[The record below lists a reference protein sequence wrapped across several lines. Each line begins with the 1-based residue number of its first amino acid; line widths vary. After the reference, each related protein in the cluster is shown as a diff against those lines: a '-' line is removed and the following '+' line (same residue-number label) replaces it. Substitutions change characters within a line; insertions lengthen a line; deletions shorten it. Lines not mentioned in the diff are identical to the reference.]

1 MCVTFYI
8 YINQINTTLNI
19 DFKTISMINLITDSL
34 VLTKLQQAFPAPA
47 NSASRALAKYVSA
60 LEGLLL
66 TAMQRGITPAHR
78 KLGLYPIPLHDLAN
92 KGGRIGPKKLRVH
105 KWLKDNQLELV
116 KTVEKGS
123 KFAGEYSTVK
133 LSSLIALDDRMA
145 VSSTTISQIKTDREL
160 DSYLTGEENDSRA
173 VFDHLYPDLMP
184 CSISGAEAGF
194 HFAPVDIES
203 LKAFVHWLGSGAQF
217 GSKEK
222 RQQILNQAKLIIAI
236 ASINGAM
243 FPQRIKLSPFGRTYY
258 EGLSVQNVHKE
269 LRRAM
274 LGNCWE
280 YDMRSSVVAWKMGY
294 ARDLLLQADADP
306 DVRLYF
312 PATTLYLEDKVDFMA
327 TVRYFT
333 FAGNTVLTKDFQM
346 LLIKQALT
354 AISFGAKST
363 GNGWTDNSGGWNNPA
378 LVEILKNKSE
388 RDRFLADPTVNAFIE
403 EQRALDDFIFGLV
416 KTNSPELLALDC
428 LKTASGRVSKSK
440 VLAFLYQH
448 AETKAMDL
456 ICSLA
461 AKQGHFPVARVHDA
475 VFFSSR
481 LGPDFKHELEFKLHD
496 ATHNKYWHL
505 SPKQLKRY
513 EPVSI
518 DAAHDELL
526 HRQRIADEE
535 KRAIDYFT
543 A

>member
-1 MCVTFYI
+1 
-8 YINQINTTLNI
+8 
-19 DFKTISMINLITDSL
+19 
-34 VLTKLQQAFPAPA
+34 
-47 NSASRALAKYVSA
+47 
-60 LEGLLL
+60 
-66 TAMQRGITPAHR
+66 
-78 KLGLYPIPLHDLAN
+78 
-92 KGGRIGPKKLRVH
+92 
-105 KWLKDNQLELV
+105 
-116 KTVEKGS
+116 
-123 KFAGEYSTVK
+123 
-133 LSSLIALDDRMA
+133 
-145 VSSTTISQIKTDREL
+145 
-160 DSYLTGEENDSRA
+160 
-173 VFDHLYPDLMP
+173 
-184 CSISGAEAGF
+184 
-194 HFAPVDIES
+194 
-203 LKAFVHWLGSGAQF
+203 
-217 GSKEK
+217 
-222 RQQILNQAKLIIAI
+222 
-236 ASINGAM
+236 
-243 FPQRIKLSPFGRTYY
+243 
-258 EGLSVQNVHKE
+258 
-269 LRRAM
+269 
-274 LGNCWE
+274 
-280 YDMRSSVVAWKMGY
+280 MRSSVVAWKMGY

>member
-1 MCVTFYI
+1 
-8 YINQINTTLNI
+8 
-19 DFKTISMINLITDSL
+19 MIK
-34 VLTKLQQAFPAPA
+34 LTVHPSVEAALQKAFPKPA
-47 NSASRALAKYVSA
+47 AAASRALAKYIGVVESM
-60 LEGLLL
+60 LFDTL
-66 TAMQRGITPAHR
+66 QRGQTPEQR
-78 KLGLYPIPLHDLAN
+78 KLGLYAISLDQLAN
-92 KGGRIGPKKLRVH
+92 KGGQIGPKKIRVH
-105 KWLKDNQLELV
+105 KWLTDNDWDIVQTVV
-116 KTVEKGS
+116 KGT
-123 KFAGEYSTVK
+123 KFSGQYSQVK
-133 LSSLIALDDRMA
+133 LTPLVTLENTLQMPAGSLSAATTNEQIDAYLSGDDISNIAL
-145 VSSTTISQIKTDREL
+145 
-160 DSYLTGEENDSRA
+160 
-173 VFDHLYPDLMP
+173 FDHLYPEYNLQWREDKLADL
-184 CSISGAEAGF
+184 F
-194 HFAPVDIES
+194 DWVPVDVES
-203 LKAFVHWLGSGAQF
+203 VKAYVYWLEMESDLIKGPRKDLAL
-217 GSKEK
+217 
-222 RQQILNQAKLIIAI
+222 RQSLTILGIA
-236 ASINGAM
+236 AVTRGYYL
-243 FPQRIKLSPFGRTYY
+243 QRKKPSPFGRIYY
-258 EGLSVQNVHKE
+258 EGTSVQNVNKE

-280 YDMRSSVVAWKMGY
+280 YDIRSSVVAWKMGY

-475 VFFSSR
+475 VFFRSR